1 MFIGHFAVG
10 FASKRAAPK
19 ASLGVLLAAPLL
31 LDMIWPVF
39 LLLGWEKVRIDP
51 GNTAMTPLAFDSYPI
66 SHSLVMSI
74 GWGALFA
81 LLYAAITK
89 YAVGAGVIFLAVVSH
104 WVLDW
109 ITHRPDLPL
118 SPWSMTRVG
127 LGLWGSVPGTV
138 AVEVSLLAIG
148 LWLYVLTTRARD
160 RTGRI
165 AFAGFVLFVLA
176 FYVGAVFGPPPPDPY
191 TLAVFS
197 FVIWLFPFWAGWFDR
212 HREVRLPG

>member
-19 ASLGVLLAAPLL
+19 ASLGALLAAPLL
-31 LDMIWPVF
+31 LDMIWPIF

-51 GNTAMTPLAFDSYPI
+51 GNTPMTPLGFDSYPI
-66 SHSLVMSI
+66 SHSLVTSI

-81 LLYAAITK
+81 LLYVAITK
-89 YAVGAGVIFLAVVSH
+89 YAVGAGVIFLGVVSH

-118 SPWSMTRVG
+118 SPWSKTRIG

-138 AVEVSLLAIG
+138 AVEVSLFAIG

-165 AFAGFVLFVLA
+165 VFTGFVLFVLA
-176 FYVGAVFGPPPPDPY
+176 FYAGAVFGPPPPDPY

-197 FVIWLFPFWAGWFDR
+197 LGVWLFPFWAGWFDR
-212 HREVRLPG
+212 HRETV